1 MPSYK
6 LTINSE
12 SISVEASPDIP
23 LLWVIR
29 DMLGLTG
36 TKYGCG
42 KGVCGACTVHFN
54 GSPIK
59 SCTMAIE
66 NADGGAITTIEGLVK
81 EKEIMIKEA
90 WIQLDVPQC
99 GYCQAGQIM
108 NAAALLVNNPN
119 PSNVEI
125 DNTMSSN
132 LCRCGTYSRIKQAIS
147 LAAKNIKQ

>member
-42 KGVCGACTVHFN
+42 KGICGACTVHFN
-54 GSPIK
+54 GNPIK

-66 NADGGAITTIEGLVK
+66 NSNGGTVTTIEGLVK
-81 EKEIMIKEA
+81 EKEIIIKEA
-90 WIQLDVPQC
+90 WMQLDVPQC

-108 NAAALLVNNPN
+108 NAVALLANNSN
-119 PSNVEI
+119 PSNVEVN
-125 DNTMSSN
+125 NTMSAN
-132 LCRCGTYSRIKQAIS
+132 LCRCGTYSRIKRAIS

>member
-42 KGVCGACTVHFN
+42 KGICGACTVHFN
-54 GSPIK
+54 GNPIK
-59 SCTMAIE
+59 SCTMAIK
-66 NADGGAITTIEGLVK
+66 NANGGTVTTIEGLVK
-81 EKEIMIKEA
+81 EKEIIIKEA

-108 NAAALLVNNPN
+108 NAVALLANNSN
-119 PSNVEI
+119 PSNVEVN
-125 DNTMSSN
+125 NTMSAN
-132 LCRCGTYSRIKQAIS
+132 LCRCGTYSRIKRAIS